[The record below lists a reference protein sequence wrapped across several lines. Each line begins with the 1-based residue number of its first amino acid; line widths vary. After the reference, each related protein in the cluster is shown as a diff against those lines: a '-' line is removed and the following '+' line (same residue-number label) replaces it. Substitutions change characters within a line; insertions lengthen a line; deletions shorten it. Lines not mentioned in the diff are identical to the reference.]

1 MQIGI
6 LCLLLFIQMGCSYC
20 FVKESKLDHSAACYL
35 CYILPLVS
43 LTYYFTLQI
52 YPAFSQY
59 WFMPL
64 LFGYIYLLIP
74 VFIPAYFADK
84 SASYPS
90 FMKGMALIFSSVGS
104 VLFFF
109 LKAIPLHNNPISR
122 EEEIRH
128 MLHASS
134 NENDIDEPQKEFI
147 ENIFELD
154 DTAVKEICTHRSEVV
169 SLYRDDSIEKWKQVI
184 QDNRHTFYPVMGE
197 DDDDVIGILDT
208 RDFFRLKDVS
218 FENIFKSCLDKPLF
232 IYENTK
238 ADDLIYAMKE
248 ERVYFAVVL
257 DEYGGM
263 EGIVTLHDV
272 IETLL
277 GDMQEQDEE
286 IAPKEIQAIGENRW
300 KIYGSADIGEVSK
313 ELNIDLDD
321 EDFDTFGGYIL
332 GKLGKIPEDGIYKIS
347 LTIGSIH
354 IIIRE
359 IKNHRV
365 GLCIVEKEEKEE
377 KLQS

>member
-6 LCLLLFIQMGCSYC
+6 LCLLLLIQISCSYC
-20 FVKESKLDHSAACYL
+20 FVKESKKDHSAACYL

-43 LTYYFTLQI
+43 LTYYFALKL
-52 YPAFSQY
+52 YPALADSWY
-59 WFMPL
+59 MPL
-64 LFGYIYLLIP
+64 VFGYLYLLLP
-74 VFIPAYFADK
+74 VFLPAYIAYK
-84 SASYPS
+84 SKAYPS
-90 FMKGMALIFSSVGS
+90 FMKGIALLLSSIGNL
-104 VLFFF
+104 LFFF
-109 LKAIPLHNNPISR
+109 LKFVPLQSDSISR
-122 EEEIRH
+122 EEEIRS
-128 MLHASS
+128 MLHAQSE
-134 NENDIDEPQKEFI
+134 ENDIDEPQKEFI

-154 DTAVKEICTHRSEVV
+154 DTTVKEICTHRSDVV
-169 SLYRDDSIEKWKQVI
+169 SLYRDDSIDQWKKVI
-184 QDNRHTFYPVMGE
+184 QENRHTFYPVLGD
-197 DDDDVIGILDT
+197 DDDDVIGVLDT
-208 RDFFRLKDVS
+208 RDYFRLKDIN
-218 FENIFKSCLDKPLF
+218 FEDIFSHCMDKPLF

-238 ADDLIYAMKE
+238 ADDLIFAMKE
-248 ERVYFAVVL
+248 ERVYFAIVL

-277 GDMQEQDEE
+277 GQMQEQDEE
-286 IAPKEIQAIGENRW
+286 VSPKEIQSIGEGRW
-300 KIYGSADIGEVSK
+300 KIYGSADISEVAK

-347 LTIGSIH
+347 LDLPPLH

-365 GLCIVEKEEKEE
+365 GLCIVEKEKITEE
-377 KLQS
+377 